1 MQLRNIQIAHKLW
14 AVVVGLVLTMVL
26 LALGLMLYIN
36 RVDQDVA
43 RQSDQAKQR
52 ILLSVR
58 WRGLTELAVERYVV
72 AAMSAEATLAAQMR
86 SLAEAGSSH
95 ISETQ
100 NAVTAMA
107 ETAAEKA
114 QLAAVAQ
121 ARSHTLAVIAQAQDA
136 RSQGDAQ
143 RATQIAQDALRPAA
157 QTYTR
162 EQEALI
168 AVQEQLLRDVEAQ
181 GEQQRKTAYVIAA
194 LCSAVVV
201 AMALVL
207 AAAMVRAITRPL
219 DQAVRLA
226 DAIAQGDLCVEV
238 HDERGDELGRLLR
251 SLSLMTQQ
259 LRAVVGEVRSGVS
272 SVSAAATQIAM
283 GNQDLSARTEQT
295 AANLQQTAASMEQLT
310 STVSQSSETARQA
323 NALAH
328 QTAQAAERGGAV
340 VGLVV
345 DSMQKITDSSRRIAD
360 IIGVIDGIAFQ
371 TNILALN
378 AAVEAARA
386 GEQGRGFAVVAG
398 EVRVL
403 AGRSAEAAKE
413 IKALITDSVGNVE
426 TGFEQV
432 QQAGHSMQDI
442 VHSVRQVSDLI
453 AEMSAASLEQRDGI
467 TQVNTAVGN
476 LDQMTQ
482 QNAALVEESS
492 AAATAMREQAR
503 RLEQAVSVF
512 QLDLS
517 PSAPVMRAPAL
528 APAGMPALPQR
539 GLVASPQRMAGLAS
553 TARADQRAPTSA
565 QMLQAQH

>member
-1 MQLRNIQIAHKLW
+1 MKLGNMQIAHKLW

-26 LALGLMLYIN
+26 LALGLMLYIS

-72 AAMSAEATLAAQMR
+72 AAMSAEAALVAQMR
-86 SLAEAGSSH
+86 SLAEAGSGQ
-95 ISETQ
+95 ITETQ

-107 ETAAEKA
+107 VTAAEKA

-143 RATQIAQDALRPAA
+143 RATQIAQGELRPAA
-157 QTYTR
+157 QAYTR

-168 AVQEQLLRDVEAQ
+168 AVQEQLRKDVETQ
-181 GEQQRKTAYVIAA
+181 GEQQRQTAYVIAA
-194 LCSAVVV
+194 LCSAAVV

-207 AAAMVRAITRPL
+207 AAAIVRAITRPL

-238 HDERGDELGRLLR
+238 PDARGDELGRLLR

-295 AANLQQTAASMEQLT
+295 AANLQQTAASMEELT

-323 NALAH
+323 NALAQ

-398 EVRVL
+398 EVRLL

-413 IKALITDSVGNVE
+413 IKALITASVGNVE

-512 QLDLS
+512 QLNLS
-517 PSAPVMRAPAL
+517 PGAPVMQAPAL

-539 GLVASPQRMAGLAS
+539 GLAASPQRMAELSSPSPA
-553 TARADQRAPTSA
+553 AQRPRTSA
-565 QMLQAQH
+565 QLLQTPH